1 LTIPSL
7 EMPSTLGLDSK
18 DKLAIMMGFECCWDQ
33 KLIKAVQTEHLL
45 KSTEYWSKVNPK
57 KSQFTLQP
65 PREPA
70 HWSTWATFLTLQAL
84 DIYSTKKGMEWDCV
98 QELNPLLPE
107 IPTVADMVVLKTAVL
122 VPIYGGL
129 HYTHTL
135 TDEDFIIPSMLVGVV
150 VINNFKVI
158 ERAKKNC
165 QKR

>member
-1 LTIPSL
+1 
-7 EMPSTLGLDSK
+7 
-18 DKLAIMMGFECCWDQ
+18 MGFECCWDQ
-33 KLIKAVQTEHLL
+33 KLIEAVQTEHLL

-57 KSQFTLQP
+57 KLLFTLQP

-129 HYTHTL
+129 HYTNTL